1 MSPFLAI
8 HCLSRIMESV
18 LALMVKAVLLEGL
31 FTAVLTVT
39 MRMKVVVLLER

>member
-1 MSPFLAI
+1 MTPSPAL

-18 LALMVKAVLLEGL
+18 LVLMVKELLLEGL

-39 MRMKVVVLLER
+39 MRMKVVVLLVK